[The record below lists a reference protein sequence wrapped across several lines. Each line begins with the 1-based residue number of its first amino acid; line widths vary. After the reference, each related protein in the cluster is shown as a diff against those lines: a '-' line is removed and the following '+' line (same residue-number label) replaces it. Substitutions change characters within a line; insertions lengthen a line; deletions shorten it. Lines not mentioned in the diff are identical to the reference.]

1 MSISTASVS
10 RDRGPLSP
18 AETRFVTSFFHT
30 LKGWCYLPA
39 GALLAAVTPAVAFLR
54 PIWLET
60 IWVPFALVAGAGLLT
75 APWAY
80 VMHRRYREAY
90 GHVTSADDGGRSPL
104 GRGDLS
110 LPEWMVYMLGML
122 SWLVVLM
129 IYIPNQLGVDD
140 NHMILF
146 FAALPLAKGILSA
159 PALQH
164 RVVYAGAL
172 LLLVGVTLLPLLG
185 VGVVLVQAVCYTTLG
200 VVAAGVGAYNHR
212 LLVDTLGP
220 LAAGEGSD
228 E

>member
-1 MSISTASVS
+1 V
-10 RDRGPLSP
+10 
-18 AETRFVTSFFHT
+18 
-30 LKGWCYLPA
+30 
-39 GALLAAVTPAVAFLR
+39 ALLR
-54 PIWLET
+54 PSWLEET
-60 IWVPFALVAGAGLLT
+60 WVALALVVGAVLLT

-90 GHVTSADDGGRSPL
+90 GHVTTADGGGSSPL

-110 LPEWMVYMLGML
+110 LPAWMVYMLGML

-140 NHMILF
+140 NHMLF
-146 FAALPLAKGILSA
+146 FVAALPLAKGILSA
-159 PALQH
+159 PALRH
-164 RVVYAGAL
+164 RVVYGGAL

-185 VGVVLVQAVCYTTLG
+185 GSVVVVQGVCYTTLG
-200 VVAAGVGAYNHR
+200 VVAAGIGAYNHR

-220 LAAGEGSD
+220 LAAGEEGAD